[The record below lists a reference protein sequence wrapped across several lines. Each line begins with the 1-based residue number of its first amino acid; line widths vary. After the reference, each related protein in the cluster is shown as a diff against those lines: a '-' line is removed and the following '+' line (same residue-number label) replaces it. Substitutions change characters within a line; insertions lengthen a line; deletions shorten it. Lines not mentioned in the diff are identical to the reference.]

1 MYNVYIYKYIYI
13 YISGDNTDQNGV
25 CYPIL
30 GA

>member
-1 MYNVYIYKYIYI
+1 MYIYMNIYIYT